1 MGQTYWKCS
10 AESAL
15 HIQVM
20 IRSETGNAE
29 PVLSTAK
36 LDSVERD
43 VADAECLACAC
54 EALVPVYHGWCV
66 EFFEE
71 EPRGERRRLE
81 D

>member
-1 MGQTYWKCS
+1 MHFPVTI
-10 AESAL
+10 ESEA
-15 HIQVM
+15 
-20 IRSETGNAE
+20 RNAE

-36 LDSVERD
+36 LDSVKRD
-43 VADAECLACAC
+43 EANAECLARAC

-66 EFFEE
+66 EFVEE